1 MITQSNFLYTWG
13 ASPQLIRLL
22 NQSRKRARMA
32 QKFEETK
39 SALTFTAELTA
50 KLTNSQNVN
59 AHDGSLN
66 DVRSQNHE
74 TENRESL
81 DSNVQNS
88 AADNAESSEQS
99 DPFDAAK
106 SLANKFTSG
115 NLQDKIK
122 NFLRTEIKQPTE
134 KNSEP
139 DAASKINSEFYLDD
153 EYTEHYLPQQ
163 VDTCDVVG
171 EMVQVS
177 VGTAQLRDR

>member
-1 MITQSNFLYTWG
+1 
-13 ASPQLIRLL
+13 
-22 NQSRKRARMA
+22 MA

-39 SALTFTAELTA
+39 TALTSESHE
-50 KLTNSQNVN
+50 KSTNSQDINS
-59 AHDGSLN
+59 HDGSSN
-66 DVRSQNHE
+66 DVRPQNNE

-81 DSNVQNS
+81 DSNIQTS
-88 AADNAESSEQS
+88 ATESNGESSEQN

-106 SLANKFTSG
+106 SFANKLTSG

-134 KNSEP
+134 KSSEP

-163 VDTCDVVG
+163 VDTSDVVG
-171 EMVQVS
+171 EMVQVNIKNS
-177 VGTAQLRDR
+177 RSRGLSLKNVLYFLKFTNISFTSAGFKWIVS